1 MANIRVCA
9 RFRPAILQDDG
20 EVLHFARSDSRSFT
34 LQDENDEHHTFSFD
48 KVFYKDSEQADVYE
62 FLASHLVRDVV
73 KGINGTIITYGET
86 GAGKTYT
93 MEGANIME
101 TENYKKGLLPRVVDE
116 LFEVI
121 SLCGEATAYKI
132 KLSMVEIYMERVRD
146 LLDLS
151 KDNIQIEEHE
161 EHGMLLCGSTEI
173 LISDGEEALK
183 LLSSG
188 IANRAVGESK
198 TNKASSRSHCIY
210 IFTVEKE
217 VANEKRVST
226 GKLVLVDLT
235 GSETMDADGR
245 ALEEAKTIKKSL
257 SALENMIDALISG
270 QENHISFRDSKIT
283 RILQATL
290 GGSFQTALLCCCSPG
305 LCHFP
310 KTLCTLLFGARIKAL
325 SAFNEAMSS
334 MKETTEKL
342 VYTTAELL
350 RENQRLKQIMR
361 EMYEEVMHVNK
372 KMVVDCEEILHLIKK
387 HQETP
392 GQI

>member
-20 EVLHFARSDSRSFT
+20 EVLRSARSDSRSFT

-48 KVFYKDSEQADVYE
+48 KVFYKDSKQADVYE
-62 FLASHLVRDVV
+62 FLARPLVRDVV

-151 KDNIQIEEHE
+151 KDNIQIEEH
-161 EHGMLLCGSTEI
+161 GMLLCGSTEI

-217 VANEKRVST
+217 VANEKRVGT
-226 GKLVLVDLT
+226 GKLVLVDLR
-235 GSETMDADGR
+235 GSETTGAEGN
-245 ALEEAKTIKKSL
+245 ALEEAKTIRKSL
-257 SALENMIDALISG
+257 SALRNMFYVLTSG
-270 QENHISFRDSKIT
+270 QANHIRFRDSKLT
-283 RILQATL
+283 MILQATL

-305 LCHFP
+305 LCRFSE
-310 KTLCTLLFGARIKAL
+310 TLSTLRFGAIIIKASSANLQKPKAL
-325 SAFNEAMSS
+325 SAFDQTLSS
-334 MKETTEKL
+334 LKEMTEKL
-342 VYTTAELL
+342 IYTNAE
-350 RENQRLKQIMR
+350 QIMR
-361 EMYEEVMHVNK
+361 ETYEKVMHVNK